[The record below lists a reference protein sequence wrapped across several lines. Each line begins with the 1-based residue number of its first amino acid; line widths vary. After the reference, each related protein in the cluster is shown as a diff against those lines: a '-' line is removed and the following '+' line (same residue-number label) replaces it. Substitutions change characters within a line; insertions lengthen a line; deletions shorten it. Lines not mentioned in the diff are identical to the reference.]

1 MCGMQ
6 LKVDLA
12 ETHGELMHC
21 KRALT
26 RAKES
31 ETKLLEKVAM
41 LEVPLAPQTT
51 QNQPRR
57 TSLFTPLMT
66 VVADAAVAEVPE
78 LAPPV
83 DTQAHDELS
92 APEINIGD
100 GVARELDDSFD

>member
-41 LEVPLAPQTT
+41 LEVPLAPQGTSMS
-51 QNQPRR
+51 RR
-57 TSLFTPLMT
+57 TSLFTPRMNMLADS
-66 VVADAAVAEVPE
+66 VVAEEPDMPE
-78 LAPPV
+78 PV

-100 GVARELDDSFD
+100 GVARELDDSYD

>member
-1 MCGMQ
+1 MCGLQ

-41 LEVPLAPQTT
+41 LEVPMAPQAPAA
-51 QNQPRR
+51 QPRR
-57 TSLFTPLMT
+57 TSLFTPRMNVL
-66 VVADAAVAEVPE
+66 ADAAVAEVQE
-78 LAPPV
+78 APAPV

-100 GVARELDDSFD
+100 GVARELDDAYD